1 MKSAGIVIL
10 LPLVS
15 VLIVSLYVAGGA
27 SRAAALILLGASVV
41 GAVAGFLWRR
51 NARHD
56 A

>member
-10 LPLVS
+10 LPLMS
-15 VLIVSLYVAGGA
+15 VLIVSLYVHGGA
-27 SRAAALILLGASVV
+27 ARAAALILLGAGVV
-41 GAVAGFLWRR
+41 GAVAVFLRRR